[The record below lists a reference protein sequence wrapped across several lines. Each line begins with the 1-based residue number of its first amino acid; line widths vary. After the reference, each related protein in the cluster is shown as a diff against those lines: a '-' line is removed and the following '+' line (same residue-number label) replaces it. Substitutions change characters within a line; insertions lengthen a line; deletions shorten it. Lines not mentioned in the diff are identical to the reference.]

1 MAIQYA
7 DLTGAQIVG
16 KVRKRNRGIIVKS
29 ALLIVLLLAFLVG
42 VIWMIRESG
51 RYLLGIFG
59 IFIIAVL
66 MYVLLQS
73 IGNASNVLKDVEAAP
88 VFRKFGA
95 PETIAAR
102 IANGSGNP
110 LLATRRT
117 LIGDGFIMKQ
127 GDCESYSPFESVRL
141 MYRKEHRTN
150 GIKDSIFLVV
160 YDEYGNS
167 VEYPFQLGR
176 KHADEMRTAVDEIVR
191 QSTDCRVGYTRE
203 NIEWIRSVAK
213 KL

>member
-102 IANGSGNP
+102 IANGSGSP

-127 GDCESYSPFESVRL
+127 GDFESYIPFESVRL

-150 GIKDSIFLVV
+150 GVKDSIFLVV